1 MAGASYCL
9 PIAAQ
14 LDSQLGLR
22 WTDITLVWQDP
33 TEEIQRMVEQGDL
46 IESLPSQ
53 PPPKQPIRNL
63 FGKHNALENWSD
75 TDGALNASS
84 LEDRLHILGWLDAEV
99 HHRWQTT
106 RQGVTLIL
114 DVTGGGRWHIGAV
127 KLDVAAT
134 GLDGQLLR
142 SQLGSIEGE
151 PFERE
156 WLLTLQDELVQ
167 AAQSMGH
174 ATFNAT
180 HVHFVADTLGKGTQ
194 RTAGLLIQCDG
205 WTPNQSSG
213 LGGAGE
219 KMSLQHPVVTFGEVT
234 WNGEPERIAVRP
246 GGVRKEVWSHIASVR
261 PGSRY
266 DPDALALNYT
276 RLSRLRSTGQVQM
289 STSMRLDS
297 SCLHNGLMIDPCVVM
312 DVNYQLIPKPS
323 HDFGLELD
331 MVRNDARYGPRLA
344 TTLIHRN
351 PRGWGAENAWEL
363 GFGYVAVSPFATL
376 GSAAALNSAE
386 WTLRWSTSQIGILPL
401 PLVRFRPS
409 TEPYTTIDVGWDR
422 EVWPE
427 FTRSQ
432 IHLLYDVGFT
442 ENPERESKFHIS
454 PMEVSYVSLT
464 NRSELFES
472 WLDDGLN
479 PRVRAR
485 FNSHMT
491 LGSAVS
497 WESDWGSGL
506 WHGQIQVQAHWAGML
521 AQRLAENVAESAQF
535 DPESGAWLVAAG
547 VPIIQYQRGV
557 FEASALRHSPTAW
570 SHALHVLFG
579 WANAGRNTPS
589 LPLEQ
594 AFFSGGANGVRG
606 WRIRAM
612 GPGNTAFNELD
623 AGILGVGDVRVDLQ
637 YELRHALNEQWQ
649 LAGFTDAGNVWLHGE
664 GNDPIETWSW
674 KSLSSWGWGAGLGIR
689 QDLEFF
695 ILRLDAALRLHDPTQ
710 PEGARWIGT
719 SKLRGALH
727 LGLGLP
733 F

>member
-14 LDSQLGLR
+14 LNSELGLR
-22 WTDITLVWQDP
+22 WTDIELVWQRP
-33 TEEIQRMVEQGDL
+33 TDEIQRLVEQHDL
-46 IESLPSQ
+46 LERLPSH
-53 PPPKQPIRNL
+53 PPPRKPLRKL
-63 FGKHNALENWSD
+63 FGKDETDENWCD
-75 TDGALNASS
+75 TDGELNASF
-84 LEDRLHILGWLDAEV
+84 LEGKLQVMGWLDAEV

-106 RQGVTLIL
+106 KQGFTLIL
-114 DVTGGGRWHIGAV
+114 DVSVGGRWHIGDV
-127 KLDVAAT
+127 ELDVAGT
-134 GLDGQLLR
+134 GLDNQSFR

-151 PFERE
+151 PFERD

-180 HVHFVADTLGKGTQ
+180 HIHFVADTLGQSAQ
-194 RTAGLLIQCDG
+194 RTVDLLIQCDG
-205 WTPNQSSG
+205 WTPSQSSG
-213 LGGAGE
+213 LGGTE
-219 KMSLQHPVVTFGEVT
+219 DKVPLHHPVVKFGEVT
-234 WNGEPERIAVRP
+234 WNGESEKTAVRP
-246 GGVRKEVWSHIASVR
+246 GGVRKEVWSHLASVR
-261 PGSRY
+261 PGSQY
-266 DPDALALNYT
+266 DPDALALNYA
-276 RLSRLRSTGQVQM
+276 RLSRLKSAGQVQM

-297 SCLHNGLMIDPCVVM
+297 SCLHNGTTTDPCVVI
-312 DVNYQLIPKPS
+312 DVNYQLMPKPS
-323 HDFGLELD
+323 HDLGLELD

-351 PRGWGAENAWEL
+351 PSGWGAENAWEL

-376 GSAAALNSAE
+376 GTAAALNSAE
-386 WTLRWSTSQIGILPL
+386 WTLRWSTSQIGVRPL
-401 PLVRFRPS
+401 PLSRFRPS

-432 IHLLYDVGFT
+432 IHFLYDVGFT

-454 PMEVSYVSLT
+454 PMEVSYVSIT
-464 NRSELFES
+464 NRSESFES

-485 FNSHMT
+485 FNNHMT
-491 LGSAVS
+491 LGSAAS
-497 WESDWGSGL
+497 WESAWESGL
-506 WHGQIQVQAHWAGML
+506 WHGQIQVQAHWAGMM
-521 AQRLAENVAESAQF
+521 AQSLAENIAKAAQF
-535 DPESGAWLVAAG
+535 DSESGAWLVAPG

-557 FEASALRHSPTAW
+557 FEASALRHSPTRW
-570 SHALHVLFG
+570 SHAFHVLFG

-606 WRIRAM
+606 WRIRSM
-612 GPGNTAFNELD
+612 GPGNAAFSELE

-637 YELRHALNEQWQ
+637 YEWRYALNDQWQ
-649 LAGFTDAGNVWLHGE
+649 FAGFTDAGNVWLHGE

-710 PEGARWIGT
+710 HEGARWVGT

>member
-1 MAGASYCL
+1 MNWVDAS
-9 PIAAQ
+9 
-14 LDSQLGLR
+14 
-22 WTDITLVWQDP
+22 
-33 TEEIQRMVEQGDL
+33 EEIKRVVDQGDL
-46 IESLPSQ
+46 IGSLPHQ
-53 PPPKQPIRNL
+53 PAPNQPIRD
-63 FGKHNALENWSD
+63 FFRRETTKAKRKAWSDSDGASNATFLENK
-75 TDGALNASS
+75 
-84 LEDRLHILGWLDAEV
+84 LHVLGWLDAEV
-99 HHRWQTT
+99 RHRWETYKN
-106 RQGVTLIL
+106 GVTLVL
-114 DVTGGGRWHIGAV
+114 DLDGGGRWHIAKV
-127 KLDVAAT
+127 DLDVGAT
-134 GLDGQLLR
+134 GMNAQVFQTCLE
-142 SQLGSIEGE
+142 STEGR

-156 WLLTLQDELVQ
+156 WLRTLQDELVQ
-167 AAQSMGH
+167 DAQGMGY

-180 HVHFVADTLGKGTQ
+180 HVHFVADTLG
-194 RTAGLLIQCDG
+194 RTASREVILHIQCDG

-213 LGGAGE
+213 LSGAVDE
-219 KMSLQHPVVTFGEVT
+219 DTPTLHHPVVSFGQIT
-234 WNGEPERIAVRP
+234 WNGLTEDLADRP

-261 PGSRY
+261 PGLRY

-276 RLSRLRSTGQVQM
+276 RLSRLRTTGQIQM
-289 STSMRLDS
+289 STSMRLDT
-297 SCLHNGLMIDPCVVM
+297 SCHQDAQEIHPCLVM
-312 DVNYQLIPKPS
+312 DVNYELMPKPS
-323 HDFGLELD
+323 HDLGMELD

-344 TTLIHRN
+344 TTLLHRN
-351 PRGWGAENAWEL
+351 PRGWGAENAWEF

-376 GSAAALNSAE
+376 GSDAALNSAE

-401 PLVRFRPS
+401 PLNRFRAS

-432 IHLLYDVGFT
+432 LHLLYDVGFT
-442 ENPERESKFHIS
+442 ENPQRSSKFHIS
-454 PMEVSYVSLT
+454 PMEISFVSLS
-464 NRSELFES
+464 NRSDSFES
-472 WLDDGLN
+472 WLADGLN

-485 FNSHMT
+485 FNNHMT
-491 LGSAVS
+491 FGSAAS
-497 WESDWGSGL
+497 WESNWGGDS
-506 WHGQIQVQAHWAGML
+506 WHGQIQVQGHWAGML
-521 AQRLAENVAESAQF
+521 AQRIAERNGETSQF
-535 DPESGAWLVAAG
+535 DGETGAWLVAPG

-557 FEASALRHSPTAW
+557 LEASAMRHSQTAW
-570 SHALHVLFG
+570 NHAFHVLFG

-612 GPGNTAFNELD
+612 GPGNAATD
-623 AGILGVGDVRVDLQ
+623 DIDSGILGVGDVRIDLQ
-637 YELRHALNEQWQ
+637 YELRHSFNERWQ
-649 LAGFTDAGNVWLHGE
+649 IAGFSDAGNVWLHGE
-664 GNDPIETWSW
+664 NNDPVETWSW
-674 KSLSSWGWGAGLGIR
+674 RSLASWGWGAGLGIR

>member
-1 MAGASYCL
+1 
-9 PIAAQ
+9 
-14 LDSQLGLR
+14 
-22 WTDITLVWQDP
+22 
-33 TEEIQRMVEQGDL
+33 
-46 IESLPSQ
+46 
-53 PPPKQPIRNL
+53 
-63 FGKHNALENWSD
+63 
-75 TDGALNASS
+75 LNASF
-84 LEDRLHILGWLDAEV
+84 LEDRLHILGWLNAEV
-99 HHRWQTT
+99 HHRWKTT
-106 RQGVTLIL
+106 KHGATLVL
-114 DVTGGGRWHIGAV
+114 DVAGGGRWHIGEV
-127 KLDVAAT
+127 QLDVTAS
-134 GLDGQLLR
+134 GLDGRSLR
-142 SQLGSIEGE
+142 SQLGSIEGK

-156 WLLTLQDELVQ
+156 GLLTLQDELVQ

-180 HVHFVADTLGKGTQ
+180 HVHFVADTLGKSAQQ
-194 RTAGLLIQCDG
+194 RVGLLIQCDG

-213 LGGAGE
+213 LGGAGD
-219 KMSLQHPVVTFGEVT
+219 KIPLHHPVVTFGEIT

-246 GGVRKEVWSHIASVR
+246 GGVRKEVWSHVASVR
-261 PGSRY
+261 PGSTY

-297 SCLHNGLMIDPCVVM
+297 SCLHNGPQIDPCVVM
-312 DVNYQLIPKPS
+312 DVNYQLMPKPS
-323 HDFGLELD
+323 HDLGLELD

-363 GFGYVAVSPFATL
+363 GFGYVAVSQFATL

-401 PLVRFRPS
+401 PLVRFRAS

-442 ENPERESKFHIS
+442 ENPERDSKFHIS
-454 PMEVSYVSLT
+454 PMEVSYVSLS
-464 NRSELFES
+464 NRSESFET
-472 WLDDGLN
+472 WLEDGLN

-485 FNSHMT
+485 FNNHMT
-491 LGSAVS
+491 LGSAAS
-497 WESDWGSGL
+497 WESAWGSGL

-521 AQRLAENVAESAQF
+521 AQRLAENVAETAQF
-535 DPESGAWLVAAG
+535 DAESGAWLVAPG

-557 FEASALRHSPTAW
+557 FEASALRHSQTAW
-570 SHALHVLFG
+570 SHAFHVLFG

-606 WRIRAM
+606 WRIRAT
-612 GPGNTAFNELD
+612 GPGNAAFNEAD

-637 YELRHALNEQWQ
+637 YELRHAFNEQWH

-664 GNDPIETWSW
+664 GNDPTETWSW
-674 KSLSSWGWGAGLGIR
+674 ESLSSWGWGAGLGIR

-719 SKLRGALH
+719 TKVRGALH